1 MFKPCLRCC
10 TINDSIIHY
19 RHLYC
24 YARKAHTIQ
33 NNILSLFS
41 VNIIKISSVYEM
53 LKEFLRTV
61 GNMREAFACLS

>member
-1 MFKPCLRCC
+1 MFWTCLKCS
-10 TINDSIIHY
+10 TVSDSNIHY
-19 RHLYC
+19 RPFYC